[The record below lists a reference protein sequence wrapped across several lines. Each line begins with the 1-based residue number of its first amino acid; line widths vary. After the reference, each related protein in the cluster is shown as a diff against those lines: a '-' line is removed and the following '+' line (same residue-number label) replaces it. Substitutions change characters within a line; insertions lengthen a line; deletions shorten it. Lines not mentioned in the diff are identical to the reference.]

1 MRSRGARARRAV
13 PRQRRRRHR
22 RPRRGVAH
30 RRRGERDARGLCRR
44 RCDVR
49 PRSPS
54 LAPRRRR
61 APPPDRPGDGR
72 SRGDR
77 SLARHGRRRG
87 CDAGRGCSEVALP
100 ARRRGGREPRRPL
113 RARPSRRLHPT
124 RRRPRVSDPTFWL
137 LARASGLTA
146 YTLLTLVVLA
156 GLVVKAKPLAA
167 VRPAAAVDVHR
178 FLTTLAIG
186 AVALHA
192 ATLVLDSRVHIG
204 ARALLVPGAA
214 PYRPLATGA
223 GVVAMELM
231 LLVAI
236 SFPLRRRIGVRAWR
250 RLHWTTYGIFALAT
264 AHGLFA
270 GTDAARPWALD
281 LYLGAVGA
289 VASVAAWRALV
300 PPRLHHGRSTCC
312 TASSST

>member
-1 MRSRGARARRAV
+1 
-13 PRQRRRRHR
+13 
-22 RPRRGVAH
+22 
-30 RRRGERDARGLCRR
+30 
-44 RCDVR
+44 
-49 PRSPS
+49 
-54 LAPRRRR
+54 
-61 APPPDRPGDGR
+61 
-72 SRGDR
+72 
-77 SLARHGRRRG
+77 
-87 CDAGRGCSEVALP
+87 
-100 ARRRGGREPRRPL
+100 
-113 RARPSRRLHPT
+113 
-124 RRRPRVSDPTFWL
+124 VSDPTFWL

-204 ARALLVPGAA
+204 PRALLVPGAA

-300 PPRLHHGRSTCC
+300 PPRLHHGRST
-312 TASSST
+312 